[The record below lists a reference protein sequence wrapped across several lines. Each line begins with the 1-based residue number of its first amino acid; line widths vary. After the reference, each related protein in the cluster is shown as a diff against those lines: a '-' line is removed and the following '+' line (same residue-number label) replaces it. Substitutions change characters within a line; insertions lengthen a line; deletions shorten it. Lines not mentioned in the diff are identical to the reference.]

1 MNNRWHA
8 HTHAHAHIRP
18 EKAFTQNSILIMRS
32 IPKKNWTSG
41 WERRRRMKRWSEE
54 ETMKTDL
61 HMILSIRHKF
71 CCVYFCCFCCTEVYR
86 GVQLCVTHHIMFSHH
101 KRFPAG
107 PELYTVCDAGN
118 LFIFLL
124 FRLLSGRKAGKE
136 KKRNKNAMD
145 WE

>member
-86 GVQLCVTHHIMFSHH
+86 GVQRC
-101 KRFPAG
+101 
-107 PELYTVCDAGN
+107 TVLRNTSYYVFTSQTISSWSWIVYGMRCWK
-118 LFIFLL
+118 FIHF
-124 FRLLSGRKAGKE
+124 FVVSFIVRTESGQRKKKE
-136 KKRNKNAMD
+136 
-145 WE
+145 